1 MRLIDLSHVIRSG
14 MPVYPG
20 DPTVPQI
27 VRESSHGPDTHQS
40 SSLRTGCHVGTHI
53 DLPLHFKAGE
63 ADLSA
68 FPAERCQGRGVVVDA
83 APGAVDA
90 DVFAGLDLAD
100 VDFVLVRTGWESRW
114 GTPAYYADWSHLTPD
129 AARLLA
135 AAGLKGVGLDS
146 PSVDPFH
153 ATDAH
158 DILAAA
164 GLINVENLANLGALP
179 ADGFRFLALPL
190 RLDGAEASPVRA
202 VALLDGE
209 A

>member
-1 MRLIDLSHVIRSG
+1 MRLVDLSHVLRSG
-14 MPVYPG
+14 MAVYPG

-40 SSLRTGCHVGTHI
+40 SSLRTGCHAGTHI

-63 ADLSA
+63 PDLAA
-68 FPAERCQGRGVVVDA
+68 FPLERCQGVGIVVDA

-90 DVFAGLDLAD
+90 DAFAGHDLAAA
-100 VDFVLVRTGWESRW
+100 DFVLVRTGWESRW
-114 GTPAYYADWSHLTPD
+114 GAPDYYDGWPWLTAA
-129 AARLLA
+129 AARALA
-135 AAGLKGVGLDS
+135 DAGLKGVGLDS
-146 PSVDPFH
+146 PSVDPH
-153 ATDAH
+153 GITDAH

-164 GLINVENLANLGALP
+164 GLLNVENLANLAALP
-179 ADGFRFLALPL
+179 AAGFRFLALPL

-202 VALLDGE
+202 CALLDAE